1 LSFYGSN
8 DSANQYIFC
17 AKGKIMSREFERRN
31 LLKFASAALPMSF
44 LKLGLRMPGLD
55 SAGAN
60 ADVPVAD
67 AFPGQPAEM
76 VREMVTVAHFN
87 LKRVKE
93 LVESRPSLAKAAWDW
108 GFGDWES
115 ALGAASHM
123 GNRPMAEYLISKG
136 ARPSIF
142 SAAMLGQLEVVKAF
156 VTAQPG
162 VQRIRGPH
170 SISLLAHA
178 KFGGAG
184 ARNVYDYL
192 QSLGDADADPEV
204 PLSDEE
210 KTKLLGSYSFGIGV
224 TQQIDV
230 SMEHNQRLKTD
241 QFTWTRKGTMGRP
254 LYHLGKREFYPAGAP
269 DVRIRFAEDGNAIV
283 MTVNDGNMTMTARR
297 G

>member
-1 LSFYGSN
+1 MPFYGAHATARN
-8 DSANQYIFC
+8 RFHRER
-17 AKGKIMSREFERRN
+17 KTMSDDIQRRD
-31 LLKFASAALPMSF
+31 LLKLASAAIPMGA
-44 LKLGLRMPGLD
+44 LKLGVRIPGVDPDGVNLHLPIAD
-55 SAGAN
+55 S
-60 ADVPVAD
+60 
-67 AFPGQPAEM
+67 FPGQPAEL
-76 VREMVTVAHFN
+76 VREMVTVAHFD
-87 LKRVKE
+87 LKRVKD

-115 ALGAASHM
+115 AIGAASHM

-156 VTAQPG
+156 VAAQPG

-178 KFGGAG
+178 KAGGAG
-184 ARNVYDYL
+184 ARGVYDFL
-192 QSLGDADADPEV
+192 QSLGDADAEPEI
-204 PLSDEE
+204 PISDEE
-210 KTKLLGSYSFGIGV
+210 KTKLLGSYAFGIGV

-230 SMEHNQRLKTD
+230 TMQHNQGMKTD

-269 DVRIRFAEDGNAIV
+269 EVRIRFAEDGNAML
-283 MTVNDGNMTMTARR
+283 MTVTDGEMTLAARR
-297 G
+297 A

>member
-1 LSFYGSN
+1 
-8 DSANQYIFC
+8 
-17 AKGKIMSREFERRN
+17 MSDDIQRRD
-31 LLKFASAALPMSF
+31 LLKLASAAIPMSAV
-44 LKLGLRMPGLD
+44 KLAVPIPGVDPDGVNLHLPIAD
-55 SAGAN
+55 S
-60 ADVPVAD
+60 
-67 AFPGQPAEM
+67 FPGQPTEL
-76 VREMVTVAHFN
+76 VREMVTVAHFD

-115 ALGAASHM
+115 AIGAASHM
-123 GNRPMAEYLISKG
+123 GNRPMAEYLISRG

-142 SAAMLGQLEVVKAF
+142 SSVMLGQLEVVKAF

-178 KFGGAG
+178 KAGGAG
-184 ARNVYDYL
+184 ARGVYDFL
-192 QSLGDADADPEV
+192 QSLGDADAEPEV
-204 PLSDEE
+204 PISDEE
-210 KTKLLGSYSFGIGV
+210 KTKLLGSYAFGIGV

-230 SMEHNQRLKTD
+230 TMQHNQGMKTD

-269 DVRIRFAEDGNAIV
+269 DVRIRFAEDGIAML
-283 MTVNDGNMTMTARR
+283 MTVTDGEMAMTARR
-297 G
+297 A

>member
-1 LSFYGSN
+1 
-8 DSANQYIFC
+8 
-17 AKGKIMSREFERRN
+17 MSGDFQRRD
-31 LLKFASAALPMSF
+31 LLKFASAMLPMGA
-44 LKLGLRMPGLD
+44 LKLGLRVPTLD
-55 SAGAN
+55 PAGTN

-67 AFPGQPAEM
+67 SFPGQPAEM
-76 VREMVTVAHFN
+76 VREMVTVAHFS

-93 LVESRPSLAKAAWDW
+93 LVESRPSLAKASWDW

-142 SAAMLGQLEVVKAF
+142 SATMLGQLEVVKAF
-156 VTAQPG
+156 VAAQPG

-178 KFGGAG
+178 KSGGAG

-192 QSLGDADADPEV
+192 QSLGDADSDPEV
-204 PLSDEE
+204 PLADEE
-210 KTKLLGSYSFGIGV
+210 RTKLLGTYSFGIGV

-230 SMEHNQRLKTD
+230 TMQHNQGMTAD
-241 QFTWTRKGTMGRP
+241 QFTWTRKGSMGRP

-283 MTVNDGNMTMTARR
+283 MTVSDGSMTMTARR
-297 G
+297 A

>member
-1 LSFYGSN
+1 
-8 DSANQYIFC
+8 
-17 AKGKIMSREFERRN
+17 MSGEFERRD
-31 LLKFASAALPMSF
+31 LLKFASAAIPLSA
-44 LKLGLRMPGLD
+44 LKLGFRMPGL
-55 SAGAN
+55 N
-60 ADVPVAD
+60 ADSVNLHLPIAD
-67 AFPGQPAEM
+67 SFPGQPAEL
-76 VREMVTVAHFN
+76 VREVVTVAHFD

-93 LVESRPSLAKAAWDW
+93 LVESRPSLAKASWDW

-142 SAAMLGQLEVVKAF
+142 SAAMLGQLDVVRAF

-178 KFGGAG
+178 KSGGAG
-184 ARNVYDYL
+184 ARNVHDFL
-192 QSLGDADADPEV
+192 QSLGDADADPEA
-204 PLSDEE
+204 PISDEE
-210 KTKLLGSYSFGIGV
+210 KTKLLGTYSFGIGA

-230 SMEHNQRLKTD
+230 TMQHLQGMKTD

-254 LYHLGKREFYPAGAP
+254 LYHLGKNEFYPAGAP
-269 DVRIRFAEDGNAIV
+269 EVRIKFAEEGTAMV
-283 MTVNDGNMTMTARR
+283 MTVNDGEMTLTARR
-297 G
+297 A